1 MTAGFLDVNGARLWY
16 EEAGSGPALVM
27 LHGHLIDSGQWDS
40 QIAAFAPE
48 FRVVRYDARGFG
60 RSDKPVESFAFFE
73 DLRTLLRLLEIERA
87 CLMGCSG
94 GGATII
100 DLALAH
106 PEMVGALVLVDSGL
120 FRHPFA
126 EQPPPKLVELRAAWE
141 RGDLDRAVEL
151 ALQIWT
157 DGERRRPEQVEAQ
170 ARERTREMMARQF
183 GRPPVTAEA
192 RTLDPPAI
200 TRLEEIR
207 APALVILGGEDF
219 APAHDIAEA
228 LATRIP
234 GARKVII
241 PDAGHHPNLEHPEL
255 FNETV
260 LEFLRAVE
268 AG

>member
-1 MTAGFLDVNGARLWY
+1 MTAGFLNVNGARLWY
-16 EEAGSGPALVM
+16 EEAGSGPPLVM
-27 LHGHLIDSGQWDS
+27 LHGHLLDSGQWDG
-40 QIAAFAPE
+40 QLAAFAPE

-60 RSDKPVESFAFFE
+60 RSDKPAESFAFFE
-73 DLRTLLRLLEIERA
+73 DLRALLRLLEIDRA

-106 PEMVGALVLVDSGL
+106 PEMVGALVLVDSSL
-120 FRHPFA
+120 FGYQFA
-126 EQPPPKLVELRAAWE
+126 GEPPPKLVELRAARE

-151 ALQIWT
+151 GLQIWT
-157 DGERRRPEQVEAQ
+157 DGERRRPEQVDAP
-170 ARERTREMMARQF
+170 ARERTGEMMARQF
-183 GRPPVTAEA
+183 ARPPVTAEEHS
-192 RTLDPPAI
+192 LDPPAI
-200 TRLEEIR
+200 SRLEEIR
-207 APALVILGGEDF
+207 APALVILGGEDI
-219 APAHDIAEA
+219 APIRDIAEA

-241 PDAGHHPNLEHPEL
+241 PDAGHHPNMEHPEL